1 MERSMEK
8 SVSSAVSGNSIN
20 SKLRYPLRS
29 ALRSW
34 EGKPPVPDFSASS
47 VPRRGRVAS
56 AVSQSTTVLDLS
68 GKKSV
73 DRTKL
78 PPRRL
83 SIPNKST
90 SNSSVKS
97 VSSSVTSLSETKPRR
112 SGIVARSFNETAT
125 PVSSHLRSSVTR
137 RKPEDL
143 SSSTYWLAHIKL
155 AESVAKHSIS
165 LGFFKLALHAGCQT
179 LDKMKE
185 ELKSYARRNNMDGL
199 ADAMKELSELYNI
212 SEESKQMQVSD
223 TSSVVVDET
232 AVSLNKDNDVQSSLS
247 TPGNSNITSEVTKD
261 DALRDSAVTE
271 TVKEEKTSE
280 TVPEESIRSSL
291 DEIIVNQEEV
301 PEVVQGSEEGPRSSK
316 DDVPVVTVVQPVD
329 KKRARK
335 ETVPKNN
342 PPSKTKK
349 SLATNSANSRTVPIN
364 KDDKSQKKSEKVTK
378 PRTKKVQEEIKKS
391 TKKSTAKEVEATSLK
406 QMKKMENK
414 ENTVN
419 VDAAEEIQV

>member
-1 MERSMEK
+1 MEKSMEK
-8 SVSSAVSGNSIN
+8 SMSSAASGNSIN

-29 ALRSW
+29 ALRSK
-34 EGKPPVPDFSASS
+34 EGGKPPVPDFSASS

-73 DRTKL
+73 VDRTKL

-90 SNSSVKS
+90 SNSSVRS
-97 VSSSVTSLSETKPRR
+97 VSSSVTSLSETKPKR
-112 SGIVARSFNETAT
+112 SGIVSRIFNETT
-125 PVSSHLRSSVTR
+125 PVSSNLRSSVTR

-143 SSSTYWLAHIKL
+143 SSSTYWLTHIKL

-165 LGFFKLALHAGCQT
+165 LGFFKLALHAGCEP
-179 LDKMKE
+179 LDKMRE

-199 ADAMKELSELYNI
+199 ADGMKELSELYNI
-212 SEESKQMQVSD
+212 SEESKQIQVSE
-223 TSSVVVDET
+223 TSSVVAEET
-232 AVSLNKDNDVQSSLS
+232 AASLNNDNDVQSSLS

-261 DALRDSAVTE
+261 DALKDSAVTE
-271 TVKEEKTSE
+271 TSKDEEASE
-280 TVPEESIRSSL
+280 TIPQESIRSSL
-291 DEIIVNQEEV
+291 DEINVNQE
-301 PEVVQGSEEGPRSSK
+301 VVQELEEGSRSSQ
-316 DDVPVVTVVQPVD
+316 DGVPVVTVVQPVD

-335 ETVPKNN
+335 ETVPKINE
-342 PPSKTKK
+342 PARTKK
-349 SLATNSANSRTVPIN
+349 SLATNSANSRTVPIS

-378 PRTKKVQEEIKKS
+378 PRTKKVREEIKKS
-391 TKKSTAKEVEATSLK
+391 TKKSTAKEGGEVTSLK
-406 QMKKMENK
+406 QKKKMENK

-419 VDAAEEIQV
+419 VGAGEEIQV